1 MCSFDFVDQ
10 LDRVD
15 CPVLV
20 CVGELDPRHSGGRLT
35 RDRRRAARW
44 KRGGSR
50 RLRGAGHFIW
60 KDNPDRYWPIVTDFV
75 TAAVGMEPREARV

>member
-20 CVGELDPRHSGGRLT
+20 CVGELDPATPVAAS
-35 RDRRRAARW
+35 RDRRCAARW
-44 KRGGSR
+44 KRAARGGW
-50 RLRGAGHFIW
+50 GAGHFIW